1 MYMRHRLFIIGL
13 LSLTLFSC
21 RSKKEIMYFQ
31 NYDKLKEQKL
41 VDYEPVI
48 KLDDE
53 LLIDIFSVD
62 EDLVKP
68 FNKHTEPNA
77 TGNTQLGYLVDNKG
91 YIDFPVL
98 GKLKVEGLTKSAL
111 NKLFVDKMSQYVKNP
126 VIDIRFA
133 NFNVTVLGEVKTVG
147 TFKFDTERVSLPEL
161 LSKVGDLPLTA
172 RTDNV
177 LIVREVNGIKTFN
190 RVNVTQSSI
199 INSPFYYMAQND
211 VVYIEPKR
219 NKVDTDVIP
228 KYVTNLLTIGTL
240 ILTTILL
247 IKNTK

>member
-1 MYMRHRLFIIGL
+1 MRHRLFIILL

-53 LLIDIFSVD
+53 LLIDIFSID

-68 FNKHTEPNA
+68 FNKHTQSNA

-111 NKLFVDKMSQYVKNP
+111 NKLFVDKLSQYVKNP
-126 VIDIRFA
+126 VVDIRFA
-133 NFNVTVLGEVKTVG
+133 NFNITVLGEARNVG
-147 TFKFDTERVSLPEL
+147 TLKFDTERVSLPEL
-161 LSKVGDLPLTA
+161 LSRVGDLPLTA
-172 RTDNV
+172 RTDNI

-190 RVNVTQSSI
+190 RVNVTQASI
-199 INSPFYYMAQND
+199 INSPFYYMAQD
-211 VVYIEPKR
+211 DIVYIEPKR

-228 KYVTNLLTIGTL
+228 RYVTNLLTVGSL